1 MQPLGNPEQ
10 APIRGRILLTAPP
23 AVGYKIAMNSHSVPT
38 FDEVQGDLTAAWPT
52 IFAAFETA
60 CHEVRDWFDVRG
72 EDVNSALAHNI
83 VRYVVIQH
91 LEKHGFDAVA
101 IDIEREPL
109 ANNGISLLIGRYHL
123 RFRKLG
129 AAGVPLPRQ
138 SGVLQDF
145 YEQQL
150 AFAFAED
157 AAAPPQ
163 DLANILVLWEVTA
176 GYKFIGLHL
185 ACPASGVSLHWGPI
199 GVPHPALALS
209 APAPTAAS
217 PIDDLPIEADHASAE
232 DVSTDDQLLVEPV
245 EASGAATTAPELE
258 EIKDEDVA
266 DGEHGSAGSQAKA

>member
-1 MQPLGNPEQ
+1 MKSQ
-10 APIRGRILLTAPP
+10 TA
-23 AVGYKIAMNSHSVPT
+23 PT
-38 FDEVQGDLTAAWPT
+38 FDEVEADLVAAWPT
-52 IFAAFETA
+52 IFAAFESA
-60 CHEVRDWFDVRG
+60 CHAVGDWFDARG
-72 EDVNSALAHNI
+72 EDVDSALAHNI

-129 AAGVPLPRQ
+129 AAGVPLPGQ
-138 SGVLQDF
+138 SGVLQGF

-150 AFAFAED
+150 VFAFAD
-157 AAAPPQ
+157 DVAAPPD

-176 GYKFIGLHL
+176 AYKFVGLHL

-199 GVPHPALALS
+199 GIPHPALALS
-209 APAPTAAS
+209 APAPTAAGV
-217 PIDDLPIEADHASAE
+217 IDDLPIEASHASAE
-232 DVSTDDQLLVEPV
+232 DVPTDDQLLVEPV

-258 EIKDEDVA
+258 ELKEDDVS
-266 DGEHGSAGSQAKA
+266 DDEHGSGGIAG